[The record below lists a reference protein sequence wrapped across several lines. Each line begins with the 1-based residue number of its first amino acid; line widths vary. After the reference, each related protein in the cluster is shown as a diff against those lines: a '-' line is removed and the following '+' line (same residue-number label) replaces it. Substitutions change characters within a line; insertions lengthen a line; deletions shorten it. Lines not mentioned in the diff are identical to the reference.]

1 MPGLTLV
8 LGTRNYSSWSL
19 RPWLLMRHLGIEFT
33 ERVLHFDTDEFR
45 REVPRLSPTGRV
57 PVLLHGELSVWESI
71 AICEYVSELA
81 GGRGWPEER
90 AARAHARATAAEMHA
105 GFGALRSQCPM
116 NVRARG
122 RRVPSTPE
130 LEHDLRRIDM
140 LWSECRTRFGASG
153 PWLYGRY
160 SAADAMYAPVAL
172 RVATYDLQVGTVA
185 AGYVA
190 TVLGDPLLE
199 PWLDAAGGE
208 DVVIP
213 HEEVGVPS

>member
-45 REVPRLSPTGRV
+45 REAPRLSPTGRV
-57 PVLLHGELSVWESI
+57 PVLLHGELRVWESI

-90 AARAHARATAAEMHA
+90 AARAHARSSAAEMHA
-105 GFGALRSQCPM
+105 GFGALRSRCPM

-122 RRVPSTPE
+122 RRVPSTSE
-130 LEHDLRRIDM
+130 LERDLRRVDM
-140 LWSECRTRFGASG
+140 LWGQCRSGFGAGG

-172 RVATYDLQVGTVA
+172 RIATYDLDVGSVA
-185 AGYVA
+185 ASYVA
-190 TVLGDPLLE
+190 TVLGDSLLE
-199 PWLDAAGGE
+199 PWIEAARGE
-208 DVVIP
+208 DVLIP
-213 HEEVGVPS
+213 HEEVGVPT